1 MTSVTEDTRCRARP
15 QLRDAVSLDGKDRP
29 QQPDGPAAVR
39 YAHFHTADP
48 VAAQRFFGN
57 AYHPGWRITEFAR
70 GATITHRRCATEH
83 LTVDDVTIQG
93 RVDCEIRTSDGFEVI
108 QPRSGSLIAV
118 GDGSP
123 KADTPMLAVDGFPRL
138 LRLNSVRFTIASID
152 ADLLRQVAAGSH
164 TPMPQQVEFLG
175 SRPRTPAAA
184 RMWRDAFDYVTTS
197 FASADTARH
206 PLLVTAAGRL
216 LAAALLECFPSN
228 VTAGTSSPNDPSVP
242 KALQTAMSF
251 IHRHAAMNIGVK
263 DVAAVVHLTPRAVQY
278 LFRQQLDT
286 TPTEYL
292 RRVRL
297 HRAHQ
302 DLISGDRS
310 ATTVSEIA
318 QRWGFAHTGRFA
330 VLYRQTYGESPHTAL
345 KRTAAG

>member
-1 MTSVTEDTRCRARP
+1 M
-15 QLRDAVSLDGKDRP
+15 LL
-29 QQPDGPAAVR
+29 
-39 YAHFHTADP
+39 AHFHTADP
-48 VAAQRFFGN
+48 VAAQRFFTN
-57 AYHPGWRITEFAR
+57 AYHPSWRIREFAK
-70 GATITHRRCATEH
+70 GSTVTHRRFAAEH
-83 LTVDDVTIQG
+83 LTVDDVAIRG
-93 RVDCEIRTSDGFEVI
+93 RVDCEVRTADGFVVI

-118 GDGSP
+118 GDGAPSL
-123 KADTPMLAVDGFPRL
+123 DTPLLAVDGFPRV
-138 LRLNSVRFTIASID
+138 LRLNSVRFTVASID

-164 TPMPQQVEFLG
+164 TPMPQQVEFLS

-184 RMWRDAFDYVTTS
+184 HTWRDAFDYVTTS
-197 FASADTARH
+197 FASADAARR
-206 PLLVTAAGRL
+206 PLVVAAVSRL

-228 VTAGTSSPNDPSVP
+228 VTTGQSSPNDQSVP

-251 IHRHAAMNIGVK
+251 IHRHAAMNIGVT

-302 DLISGDRS
+302 DLLSGDRS
-310 ATTVSEIA
+310 VTTVSEIA

>member
-15 QLRDAVSLDGKDRP
+15 QLRDAIHIDGKDRP
-29 QQPDGPAAVR
+29 EQQDGPAAVR
-39 YAHFHTADP
+39 HAHFHTADP
-48 VAAQRFFGN
+48 VAAQKFFGN
-57 AYHPGWRITEFAR
+57 AYHPGWRITEFTK
-70 GATITHRRCATEH
+70 GSTVTHRRCAAE
-83 LTVDDVTIQG
+83 LITVDDIAIQG
-93 RVDCEIRTSDGFEVI
+93 RADCEIRTARGFVVI
-108 QPRSGSLIAV
+108 QPRSGSLLAV
-118 GDGSP
+118 GDGVP
-123 KADTPMLAVDGFPRL
+123 NTDTPLLTVGGFPRL
-138 LRLNSVRFTIASID
+138 LRLSNVRFSVASVD
-152 ADLLRQVAAGSH
+152 AGLLQQVAAGRQ
-164 TPMPQQVEFLG
+164 TPMPPQVEFLS
-175 SRPRTPAAA
+175 SRPRTPGAA
-184 RMWRDAFDYVTTS
+184 RIWRDAFDYVAGS
-197 FASADTARH
+197 FAAAETARH
-206 PLLVTAAGRL
+206 PLLVAAAVRL

-228 VTAGTSSPNDPSVP
+228 ITTGESSPGDPSVP
-242 KALQTAMSF
+242 RALQTAMSF
-251 IHRHAAMNIGVK
+251 IHRHAGMNIGVK

-310 ATTVSEIA
+310 STTVSEIA

-345 KRTAAG
+345 KRTGGG

>member
-1 MTSVTEDTRCRARP
+1 MTSVTEDTRCRVRP
-15 QLRDAVSLDGKDRP
+15 QRHDAISLDGKDRHEFK
-29 QQPDGPAAVR
+29 DHPAAVR
-39 YAHFHTADP
+39 HAHFHAVDR
-48 VAAQRFFGN
+48 VAAQRFFAS
-57 AYHPGWRITEFAR
+57 AYHPSWRISEFAK
-70 GATITHRRCATEH
+70 GSTITHHRCAAEH
-83 LTVDDVTIQG
+83 LTVDNVTIQG
-93 RVDCEIRTSDGFEVI
+93 RVDCEIRTTDGFIVI

-118 GDGSP
+118 GDGAP
-123 KADTPMLAVDGFPRL
+123 NADTPLLAVDGFPRL
-138 LRLNSVRFTIASID
+138 LRLNSVRFTVASID
-152 ADLLRQVAAGSH
+152 ADLLQQVAAGSH
-164 TPMPQQVEFLG
+164 TPMPQQVEFLS

-184 RMWRDAFDYVTTS
+184 RIWRDTFDYVTTS
-197 FASADTARH
+197 FASADTVRH
-206 PLLVTAAGRL
+206 PLLVTAAARL
-216 LAAALLECFPSN
+216 LAAALIECFPSN
-228 VTAGTSSPNDPSVP
+228 ISAGQSAPNDPSVP

-310 ATTVSEIA
+310 VTTVSEIA

-345 KRTAAG
+345 KRTAGG